1 MFDNILFQNAGLLL
15 EEAVTN
21 GILPG
26 AVLFSGPSSSGK
38 LSAALE
44 LARVLSCRAEKKGE
58 WTCSCI
64 SCRQHKS
71 LASSDVLLAGH
82 RDCSCEI
89 AAAKHALYEAVK
101 VNAPYVPAVRYLFIR
116 SIRKLTL
123 RFSPV
128 LWDGDDKLS
137 KIAGLT
143 SAINEMLEEID
154 FPRSLPEWDAL
165 TKLCDSLEKKSAE
178 LESDYMYESIPIMQ
192 VRNASAWAHLS
203 SGSGRKVM
211 IIENAECMLEGVRN
225 ALLKI
230 LEEPPENV
238 VFILTT
244 SNKSAVMPTIL
255 SRVRIYNFVE
265 RTGKQQAEVIS
276 RVFHGDALLA
286 QASASGRMISIERYL
301 QNFLPFSPEFIS
313 QKAGEFMAKIASAKA
328 PDSSAFCKEL
338 GKFAL
343 RPVFSIF
350 LEQCLLFTK
359 KLLTLPQGTF
369 ACSKVSAALRTC
381 QNNVLIY
388 NQSPQSALEQ
398 LVRELLK
405 INAEFQGIFSC
416 IGL

>member
-1 MFDNILFQNAGLLL
+1 MAHESDSIVIIPTYNEKENIENIVRAVFDLEKCFHILIIDDGSPDG
-15 EEAVTN
+15 T
-21 GILPG
+21 
-26 AVLFSGPSSSGK
+26 
-38 LSAALE
+38 AAIVKRL
-44 LARVLSCRAEKKGE
+44 
-58 WTCSCI
+58 
-64 SCRQHKS
+64 
-71 LASSDVLLAGH
+71 
-82 RDCSCEI
+82 I
-89 AAAKHALYEAVK
+89 ADEFAD
-101 VNAPYVPAVRYLFIR
+101 RLFI
-116 SIRKLTL
+116 
-123 RFSPV
+123 
-128 LWDGDDKLS
+128 
-137 KIAGLT
+137 
-143 SAINEMLEEID
+143 
-154 FPRSLPEWDAL
+154 
-165 TKLCDSLEKKSAE
+165 
-178 LESDYMYESIPIMQ
+178 
-192 VRNASAWAHLS
+192 
-203 SGSGRKVM
+203 
-211 IIENAECMLEGVRN
+211 
-225 ALLKI
+225 
-230 LEEPPENV
+230 
-238 VFILTT
+238 
-244 SNKSAVMPTIL
+244 
-255 SRVRIYNFVE
+255 VE

-313 QKAGEFMAKIASAKA
+313 QKAGEFMAKIAGSKA

>member
-1 MFDNILFQNAGLLL
+1 
-15 EEAVTN
+15 
-21 GILPG
+21 
-26 AVLFSGPSSSGK
+26 
-38 LSAALE
+38 
-44 LARVLSCRAEKKGE
+44 
-58 WTCSCI
+58 
-64 SCRQHKS
+64 
-71 LASSDVLLAGH
+71 
-82 RDCSCEI
+82 
-89 AAAKHALYEAVK
+89 
-101 VNAPYVPAVRYLFIR
+101 
-116 SIRKLTL
+116 
-123 RFSPV
+123 
-128 LWDGDDKLS
+128 
-137 KIAGLT
+137 
-143 SAINEMLEEID
+143 
-154 FPRSLPEWDAL
+154 
-165 TKLCDSLEKKSAE
+165 
-178 LESDYMYESIPIMQ
+178 
-192 VRNASAWAHLS
+192 
-203 SGSGRKVM
+203 
-211 IIENAECMLEGVRN
+211 MLEGVRN

-313 QKAGEFMAKIASAKA
+313 QKAGEFMAKIAGAKA
-328 PDSSAFCKEL
+328 PDCSAFCKEL

-343 RPVFSIF
+343 RPIFSIF